1 MIDLGEIIV
10 HPNAEHAVQ
19 QAHQKVEEFLERFR
33 IGDFGDIDD
42 ETRQFNKQAL
52 KEQGDVLGIY
62 EMCSGLPLWILSN
75 GRVTEVILPL

>member
-42 ETRQFNKQAL
+42 ETR
-52 KEQGDVLGIY
+52 
-62 EMCSGLPLWILSN
+62 
-75 GRVTEVILPL
+75 